1 MSVVQDDCS
10 TITEPLRK
18 LTKADEPWIW
28 SEQQE
33 NAFQTLKN
41 ILSSDTVMS
50 YFDPAKETQLCVD
63 ASPVGLAAIMSQ
75 DNKIIAHASRA
86 LSLVEQRY
94 SQTERE
100 CLAIVW
106 GIEHFHLYLFGKP
119 FTLFSDHKP
128 LIHILGKQ
136 ASPKSKRQSLRLER
150 WRLRLV
156 TYDFTICYRKGDLNF
171 SDYLSRHPIS
181 SPPKTNYAEDYVKF
195 IASHSVP
202 NALNLSDI
210 ATATKEDKTLQN
222 VISSVKTNNWSEKLC
237 EQDKTYN
244 AYAKLSQELTVLE
257 VDGLEIIL
265 RGTRLVIPQT
275 LQRHCVD
282 LAHDGHLGIVKTK
295 ALLREKVWFPFIDTL
310 VEEKC
315 KNCIPCLSVS
325 PHNPPEPIKVGE
337 LPQRPWDEVSIDFLG
352 SIEGTNYFM
361 VVIDDYSRFPI
372 VETLTSLSAK
382 AVLPRLER
390 IFSMFG
396 IPSVCRTDSGPP
408 FQGDEFRQ
416 FAKQMGFK
424 HRRITPLNPRA
435 NSVVER
441 FMSPLQKAIKSAVIE
456 GRDYK
461 QEINRFLRNFRAC
474 PHPSTGL
481 PPGTVMF
488 NRPMKTLLPQFSVKR
503 NDEHVRKRDTEAKLK
518 RKLYSDKKMG
528 AKQSVTKP
536 GDTVLV
542 KQPKKNKLTSPFNPK
557 PGTVLERKGSMVT
570 VHHGDRTVT
579 RDASHFKRISD
590 TLAGQ
595 SRRDNAETT
604 NQGMLQTR
612 GLPLR
617 ERKRPV
623 RFKDYV

>member
-1 MSVVQDDCS
+1 MKFFGFIFSEQGISADPEKVDAIKKAERPNSLSEVRSFLGMVGFVSRFIHDYS

-75 DNKIIAHASRA
+75 DNKIIAYASRT
-86 LSLVEQRY
+86 LSPVEQRY

-119 FTLFSDHKP
+119 FTLLSDHKP
-128 LIHILGKQ
+128 LIHILGTQ

-181 SPPKTNYAEDYVKF
+181 SPPKTNYAEDFVNF
-195 IASHSVP
+195 IASHSIP

-265 RGTRLVIPQT
+265 RGTR
-275 LQRHCVD
+275 
-282 LAHDGHLGIVKTK
+282 
-295 ALLREKVWFPFIDTL
+295 
-310 VEEKC
+310 
-315 KNCIPCLSVS
+315 N
-325 PHNPPEPIKVGE
+325 N
-337 LPQRPWDEVSIDFLG
+337 
-352 SIEGTNYFM
+352 
-361 VVIDDYSRFPI
+361 
-372 VETLTSLSAK
+372 
-382 AVLPRLER
+382 
-390 IFSMFG
+390 
-396 IPSVCRTDSGPP
+396 
-408 FQGDEFRQ
+408 
-416 FAKQMGFK
+416 FA
-424 HRRITPLNPRA
+424 
-435 NSVVER
+435 
-441 FMSPLQKAIKSAVIE
+441 
-456 GRDYK
+456 
-461 QEINRFLRNFRAC
+461 RN
-474 PHPSTGL
+474 
-481 PPGTVMF
+481 
-488 NRPMKTLLPQFSVKR
+488 
-503 NDEHVRKRDTEAKLK
+503 
-518 RKLYSDKKMG
+518 
-528 AKQSVTKP
+528 
-536 GDTVLV
+536 
-542 KQPKKNKLTSPFNPK
+542 
-557 PGTVLERKGSMVT
+557 
-570 VHHGDRTVT
+570 
-579 RDASHFKRISD
+579 
-590 TLAGQ
+590 
-595 SRRDNAETT
+595 
-604 NQGMLQTR
+604 
-612 GLPLR
+612 
-617 ERKRPV
+617 
-623 RFKDYV
+623 